1 MNPFDPTKTYRPE
14 MTRREFMQQTSLAS
28 LAAVGSGACLA
39 RAEATPPAG
48 PGPQAGPGSE
58 GLEELRSGG
67 KPIKL
72 FCCDL
77 NWVRLDKPI
86 FGTPPAAP
94 QDWAFVNPKDYFE
107 WHIKFGVNVMFCQ
120 AYTFGG
126 YAFYPTRL
134 GAVAPGPGRD
144 LFPQLYELARQAHM
158 PFHAYFCVGA
168 DLIMSN
174 MRPAWV
180 VPTSIKPGSAGFL
193 APESPWTD
201 LLCARVGEFLRLY
214 PVEWMV
220 FDWFVYGSL
229 HPNDFAVQPAWFVKG
244 PFKEIIGR
252 DMPEDAAE
260 ITPEE
265 SLQYKRAVLARQF
278 YRLREA
284 VHDANRETKIYFNV
298 PYRKPAEALWVDHPT
313 LNESDMLLAESS
325 DAVVPWLLKIRKPHQ
340 RVMTTVVGRQDG
352 VSDPMTWR
360 KWFKAGCDFFGYA
373 WGTPPDFRPHPAYAA
388 AVDTVRQA
396 YHQMP

>member
-1 MNPFDPTKTYRPE
+1 MMPFDPEIICRQE
-14 MTRREFMQQTSLAS
+14 LTRRKFLQQTSLTS
-28 LAAVGSGACLA
+28 LGALGSRPLLAGGGALDARSNLQAAPVSGGVTQLA
-39 RAEATPPAG
+39 
-48 PGPQAGPGSE
+48 
-58 GLEELRSGG
+58 SGG

-94 QDWAFVNPKDYFE
+94 QDWAFIDPQKYFD
-107 WHIKFGVNVMFCQ
+107 WHIAFGVNVMFCQ

-134 GAVAPGPGRD
+134 GPVAPGPGANFFPE
-144 LFPQLYELARQAHM
+144 LFKRARRAHM

-168 DLIMSN
+168 DLTMSN
-174 MRPAWV
+174 MRNSWV
-180 VPTSIKPGSAGFL
+180 VPTSRNSSYWGFL

-214 PVEWMV
+214 PVEWIV

-252 DMPEDAAE
+252 DMPDDAAK
-260 ITPEE
+260 ITVEE
-265 SLQYKRAVLARQF
+265 SLQYKRAVMARQF
-278 YRLREA
+278 HRIREA
-284 VHDANRETKIYFNV
+284 VHDANPDTKIYFNV
-298 PYRKPAEALWVDHPT
+298 PYRKPAEALWVDHPM

-325 DAVVPWLLKIRKPHQ
+325 DEVVPWLLKIRKPHQ

-352 VSDPMTWR
+352 VSNPLTWE
-360 KWFKAGCDFFGYA
+360 KWFEAGCDFFGYA
-373 WGTPPDFRPHPAYAA
+373 WGTPPDFRPHPNYAA